1 MVIKSRQ
8 DSPECYFGPLRNSL
22 IIVITASCILFIFTG
37 PMEEFS
43 HSLEPHLRSLGL
55 PTGLEKG
62 KVVLLSDHQVCTAGD
77 TLTPEQAR
85 IIVRYNVSS

>member
-1 MVIKSRQ
+1 
-8 DSPECYFGPLRNSL
+8 
-22 IIVITASCILFIFTG
+22 
-37 PMEEFS
+37 MEQFS

-62 KVVLLSDHQVCTAGD
+62 KVVLLTDYQVCTVGD

-85 IIVRYNVSS
+85 IIVRYSVSS